1 MSFIGIEQKFYI
13 RTNKMLNS
21 KERKSNV
28 LGFNLVTAPPG
39 VDSVEMDLESILA
52 FPKEIKIH

>member
-1 MSFIGIEQKFYI
+1 
-13 RTNKMLNS
+13 MLNS
-21 KERKSNV
+21 KERKSNL

-52 FPKEIKIH
+52 FPKEIKIHELVKQPSRKLIV

>member
-1 MSFIGIEQKFYI
+1 
-13 RTNKMLNS
+13 MLNS

-39 VDSVEMDLESILA
+39 VDSVEMDLEGILA